1 MSFNFMGYYRVGS
14 YKVLRSFILHE
25 LRSARQR
32 IRTIEA
38 ELVRIGSITVLYKKV
53 PSGTVPEGQG
63 PALEGGGTAS
73 EERVGLSVTPD
84 SSVCRL
90 VQAYIAQGGNPYDI
104 SMFLNPNSSNWVDV
118 TDYESADESTETTIV
133 ENQSQPYGGVLYP
146 ISRFETDYRSGGL
159 GEIDSGGML
168 TGLKNPKT
176 RLANKPVENRPNYD
190 KTRRSQ
196 YILRKAFR
204 QAIRDKRN
212 NLEYRILKL
221 MDLREQLEHE
231 KSELMMACGGFIAGV
246 QDSAAAAG
254 AGLSTM
260 EIIDDLDTEIFTY
273 TQDADELCLG
283 VDTSKVRQG
292 IRSYIFIDY
301 VQEKWTG
308 L

>member
-38 ELVRIGSITVLYKKV
+38 ELVRIGSVTVFYKIV
-53 PSGTVPEGQG
+53 PSGSEAEGS
-63 PALEGGGTAS
+63 TAS

-118 TDYESADESTETTIV
+118 TDYEGADESTETTIV

-190 KTRRSQ
+190 QTRRSQ

-204 QAIRDKRN
+204 QAMMISDN
-212 NLEYRILKL
+212 GLLNFVTEPISASFLAIGLGMLTFRISKQ
-221 MDLREQLEHE
+221 LR
-231 KSELMMACGGFIAGV
+231 KI
-246 QDSAAAAG
+246 
-254 AGLSTM
+254 
-260 EIIDDLDTEIFTY
+260 
-273 TQDADELCLG
+273 
-283 VDTSKVRQG
+283 KVP
-292 IRSYIFIDY
+292 
-301 VQEKWTG
+301 KN
-308 L
+308 